1 MRDVAQFFKLLSDEA
16 RLKILWLLFNHRE
29 LCVCDIM
36 ETLGVTQSKASRHLG
51 TLRAA
56 GLVIDRREGTWS
68 YYSLSADV
76 ADLER
81 TMLATLRKSLGAH
94 DGAAGALRDLQTWLQ
109 KKERG
114 VGCAPKS
121 HGAASR
127 RRTSRQ
133 GGKR

>member
-1 MRDVAQFFKLLSDEA
+1 MRDVAQFFKVLSDEA

-29 LCVCDIM
+29 LCVCDFM
-36 ETLGVTQSKASRHLG
+36 AALAVTQSKASRHLI
-51 TLRAA
+51 TMKHA
-56 GLVIDRREGTWS
+56 GLVTDRREGTWS

-81 TMLATLRKSLGAH
+81 TMLATLRKSLGEHA
-94 DGAAGALRDLQTWLQ
+94 GAAQALQDLQTWLQ

-114 VGCAPKS
+114 VECAPKAR
-121 HGAASR
+121 GA
-127 RRTSRQ
+127 RTGGK